1 MGVHLYNKM
10 KRKQRVKKLCKE
22 SDPRTIRLGLLGYSL
37 SLSLSVLKL
46 DEREVLEMKKSQT
59 FECISV
65 GLPIFV
71 SLLSLSLGLLFHP
84 HTSILSHVAVVD

>member
-1 MGVHLYNKM
+1 M

-37 SLSLSVLKL
+37 SHSLSVLKL

-59 FECISV
+59 FEFVDNVGWSV
-65 GLPIFV
+65 RKEAR
-71 SLLSLSLGLLFHP
+71 LLMSARKSD
-84 HTSILSHVAVVD
+84 SIQVEEPGNEVIDLKGKH